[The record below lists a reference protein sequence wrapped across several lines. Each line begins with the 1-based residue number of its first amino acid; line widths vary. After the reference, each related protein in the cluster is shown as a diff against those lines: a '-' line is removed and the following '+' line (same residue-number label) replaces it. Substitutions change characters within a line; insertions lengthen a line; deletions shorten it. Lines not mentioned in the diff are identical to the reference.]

1 MKPDLDLIRELLLRL
16 ESLPIS
22 AGEIYSFGPE
32 DREIAIDGYS
42 PEDMECHLSLLRD
55 IGFIDCPGPQ
65 PMLGITYLGLTW
77 SGRDYLDA
85 VRDPEIWRTAKEGAE
100 AAGGLSNGVLKE
112 TRAKQHTGRTSEAG
126 GSPNYGCAAVHQ
138 RGGLEGI

>member
-1 MKPDLDLIRELLLRL
+1 MKPDFDLIRELLLKL

-42 PEDMECHLSLLRD
+42 TENMECDLSLLRD

-85 VRDPEIWRTAKEGAE
+85 VRDPEIWRKAKVSCRSGWRPFRRCAEGA
-100 AAGGLSNGVLKE
+100 GIGTNGD
-112 TRAKQHTGRTSEAG
+112 TS
-126 GSPNYGCAAVHQ
+126 
-138 RGGLEGI
+138 